1 MLAHHF
7 SLARRIYSKGT
18 VLILPQIKEIKLLKV
33 LEKRNLISKSFLRIT
48 EFYGYVADAIRARI
62 LEVCS

>member
-1 MLAHHF
+1 MLAHNF
-7 SLARRIYSKGT
+7 SLARRIYFQGA

-48 EFYGYVADAIRARI
+48 EFYGYVADEFRARI

>member
-7 SLARRIYSKGT
+7 PLAIRMYPQGAVSN
-18 VLILPQIKEIKLLKV
+18 LPQIKEIKLLKV

-48 EFYGYVADAIRARI
+48 EFYGYVADEFRARI